1 MKNRIKCVAVII
13 TVLLSAVTVGCGRT
27 DTINTSSEDSV
38 SSYVS
43 SESVSETS
51 SQAPVTSTEA
61 AQSEPSSETVSSMP
75 ASSEETSSETAASK
89 EMSSQTVS
97 SDKQPVSSNVLSSS
111 QPQSSVKDKPEASSS
126 ESTNSKP
133 ASSNPV
139 QEPASSESPNFGERM
154 DEAEVDRIIAEGIEY
169 AESKGM
175 TWYEDFSVEGSGYY
189 NPAFSGAGAEIFK
202 RDLFY
207 HIDQVYDISVNDPYY
222 KEGNGIAYKI
232 VKGEFEEPGYW
243 YGFVLY

>member
-13 TVLLSAVTVGCGRT
+13 TVLLSAVTAGCGRG
-27 DTINTSSEDSV
+27 DTMEDS
-38 SSYVS
+38 VS
-43 SESVSETS
+43 SESVSEAS

-61 AQSEPSSETVSSMP
+61 ARSDPSSETVSSMP

-175 TWYEDFSVEGSGYY
+175 TWKDDYTIESSGYY
-189 NPAFSGAGAEIFK
+189 NPAFSGEGAEIFK

-207 HIDQVYDISVNDPYY
+207 NIDQLYDLATDSERYV
-222 KEGNGIAYKI
+222 EGNFIYYKI